1 MRKLEDK
8 RKKNVPQSLSQ
19 EIEDAVHEAV
29 KKSNHIVTSN
39 TLSNAV
45 ADAAYSVFDGVGEGK
60 LMGRAKRRF
69 GETFYSPFNIVRSMD
84 VKGNINLSNINQLRS
99 LETEG
104 ETYKRGTLLPS
115 TFALKECMKKIERLA
130 DEKIPFSIKQTEQG
144 ESIVFDYGK
153 VLTLLIKS
161 YGLEAVGRLRS
172 LRIGQTFDGA
182 QLTRHWSHVM
192 GGIKMNDPAAFCP
205 LCRLPLYAGDFVN
218 AQSRNLC
225 FPMQLSI
232 GKEGKAMSEHFR
244 PMFAFGEQVRTIG
257 IMGLLPL
264 TVLTEIDMSATWKG
278 LCRGRGAKQAT
289 YPCHCCGINSKDLA
303 RQNSHSCHRWCS
315 AHNDPD
321 FKCYHHEMVTDE
333 VLEAMQGE
341 VEELAV
347 SLEAAAEAIKTSTL
361 TKDDPH
367 SIKGQENAIN
377 DPNSIWFRP
386 NNTTE
391 RTQHSRLI
399 NRELRLRNLST
410 AGNATIR
417 KSVLKES
424 LEKEHK
430 LARLL
435 SDIKNCKRSESAL
448 FLLMNTIPCVLHME
462 NRVGLKLLT
471 MTLIEGITGASAAPT
486 FNEDIVSTEKVR
498 VQRYI
503 KKVEDVVN
511 TQILGTNEN
520 PSTWKVP
527 YDEKKMELAP
537 LSLEN
542 VKTRIIIDKLEL
554 LIEVSVSTAD
564 RQAKWNGS
572 VRKYRIGMRIAR
584 QRDDFTDE
592 DIAAFQK
599 TIDEFFQDW
608 VELHGMT
615 GVTNYIHML
624 AAGHISTYMVEW

>member
-1 MRKLEDK
+1 
-8 RKKNVPQSLSQ
+8 
-19 EIEDAVHEAV
+19 
-29 KKSNHIVTSN
+29 
-39 TLSNAV
+39 
-45 ADAAYSVFDGVGEGK
+45 
-60 LMGRAKRRF
+60 
-69 GETFYSPFNIVRSMD
+69 
-84 VKGNINLSNINQLRS
+84 
-99 LETEG
+99 
-104 ETYKRGTLLPS
+104 
-115 TFALKECMKKIERLA
+115 
-130 DEKIPFSIKQTEQG
+130 
-144 ESIVFDYGK
+144 
-153 VLTLLIKS
+153 
-161 YGLEAVGRLRS
+161 
-172 LRIGQTFDGA
+172 
-182 QLTRHWSHVM
+182 
-192 GGIKMNDPAAFCP
+192 
-205 LCRLPLYAGDFVN
+205 
-218 AQSRNLC
+218 
-225 FPMQLSI
+225 
-232 GKEGKAMSEHFR
+232 
-244 PMFAFGEQVRTIG
+244 MFAFGEQVRTIG

-264 TVLTEIDMSATWKG
+264 TVLTEINMSATWKG
-278 LCRGRGAKQAT
+278 LCRGGGAKQAT

-303 RQNSHSCHRWCS
+303 RQNSRNCHRWCS
-315 AHNDPD
+315 AHDDPD

-624 AAGHISTYMVEW
+624 AAGHISTYMVEWRNLYKHLQQGWESFNSLLKSFFFRRTSRGGGRGLRSKLVPIGRWLQRRLLFLCGLRESDLEEDREPEFGSNLDEMEEELELEDDNDDDIAEFFAQLDAANTL